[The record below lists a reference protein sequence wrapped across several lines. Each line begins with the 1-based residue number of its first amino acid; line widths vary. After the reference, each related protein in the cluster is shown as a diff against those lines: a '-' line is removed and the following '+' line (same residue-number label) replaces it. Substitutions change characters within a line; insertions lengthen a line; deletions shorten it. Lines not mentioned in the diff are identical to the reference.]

1 MLNTIAFNRQAG
13 SVTFKTTKKN
23 CGLLLETTKEVKA
36 MPMPKRKPNYN
47 PVSIMQELLTA
58 VCDYYGEPVDDRK
71 EENPDHVSLHDVA
84 ERFDITVM
92 KARKLLITGGLYST
106 KISRRVQTL
115 YAEGKTTAEMMQ
127 LTGLGRASINSYLP
141 FMHIVYNL
149 PDISIKAERQKQ
161 YRVRKRNA
169 TRSDAEKEE
178 KLWQEMT
185 YLQGCLFTTSKGL
198 EFTYKIRGG
207 EMFVIRKEKNITRA
221 TVMKAYRKVVELD
234 GYVNGPKALGT
245 SGASYLYPIFVKM
258 GLIKTTGV

>member
-1 MLNTIAFNRQAG
+1 
-13 SVTFKTTKKN
+13 
-23 CGLLLETTKEVKA
+23 

-58 VCDYYGEPVDDRK
+58 VCDYFGEPVDDRK

-207 EMFVIRKEKNITRA
+207 EMLVIRKEKTLQ
-221 TVMKAYRKVVELD
+221 EQL
-234 GYVNGPKALGT
+234 L
-245 SGASYLYPIFVKM
+245 
-258 GLIKTTGV
+258 